1 MRINVKI
8 DKDPIDKLFD
18 DYKLM
23 FDDTFPSMQLGLD
36 EEICKEC
43 LRQGKDV
50 YELGYLK
57 LDDKNY

>member
-1 MRINVKI
+1 MEELKI
-8 DKDPIDKLFD
+8 PMPKETVFTE
-18 DYKLM
+18 YKLM

-50 YELGYLK
+50 YELGYLE
-57 LDDKNY
+57 LDDKLY